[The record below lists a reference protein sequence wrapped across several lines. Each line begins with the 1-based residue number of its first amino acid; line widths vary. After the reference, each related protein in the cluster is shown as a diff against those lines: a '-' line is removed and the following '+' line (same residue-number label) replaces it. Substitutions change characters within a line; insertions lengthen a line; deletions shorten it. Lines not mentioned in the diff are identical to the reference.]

1 LGNKSEG
8 DWYFDNESLLSIGKN
23 DFQRIWGNRE
33 LKDNWRLISKISFNS
48 NLDIDESRTVNEE
61 NIKNKSEDTDDE
73 NTVAKLK
80 SSLPFDQSQKDILN
94 KETEKAYYEVG
105 KIYIQK
111 LNEKEKG
118 IENYNRFIERFSK
131 SEYLAEIYY
140 QLYLI
145 SNEAEK
151 YKNLILSNYS
161 DTDYYKLII
170 NPNYQVDEFQELNL
184 LKKIYN
190 NLYENLRVGNNKKVI
205 RSVDSLSLKYIDNSF
220 FENIQLLKSIAT
232 GKEAGNF
239 SLQYQLKKFLKYS
252 LEEPPV
258 NYAKTLLNSAKEVHE
273 KFIFSGL
280 PVFTKNNDSVFY
292 FFIYIDPQFKENLVN
307 RIIEILRKIDLPE
320 DVFEFKLKND
330 VTFNVISLNNREK
343 LKFIESEFNT
353 SLTSEES
360 NGNTNFVVG
369 EKNMNLIFK
378 SKNFT
383 EFLKFI
389 N

>member
-1 LGNKSEG
+1 M
-8 DWYFDNESLLSIGKN
+8 
-23 DFQRIWGNRE
+23 
-33 LKDNWRLISKISFNS
+33 
-48 NLDIDESRTVNEE
+48 
-61 NIKNKSEDTDDE
+61 
-73 NTVAKLK
+73 
-80 SSLPFDQSQKDILN
+80 
-94 KETEKAYYEVG
+94 
-105 KIYIQK
+105 
-111 LNEKEKG
+111 
-118 IENYNRFIERFSK
+118 
-131 SEYLAEIYY
+131 
-140 QLYLI
+140 
-145 SNEAEK
+145 
-151 YKNLILSNYS
+151 
-161 DTDYYKLII
+161 
-170 NPNYQVDEFQELNL
+170 
-184 LKKIYN
+184 KKIYN

-292 FFIYIDPQFKENLVN
+292 FFIYMDPQFKENLVN

-343 LKFIESEFNT
+343 LKFIKSEFNT